1 MRDADSARPPFA
13 LKGIEH
19 VLLLVSGMDETL
31 AFYGDVLGAQ
41 LETRLPEYGMAE
53 LRAGDSHID
62 LVDIAAPEGA
72 WAQPP
77 VAGGRNVD
85 HIAMKLNA
93 CDEHSLRRHL
103 VKHGVDIVEERVNV
117 DSQGE
122 TLSLYVRDPSGNTVE
137 LMCASS

>member
-1 MRDADSARPPFA
+1 MRPPFT

-19 VLLLVSGMDETL
+19 VLLLVRGMDETL
-31 AFYGDVLGAQ
+31 AFYGDVLGAR

-62 LVDIAAPEGA
+62 FVDIAAPEGA

-77 VAGGRNVD
+77 VAGGRNMD
-85 HIAMKLNA
+85 HIALQLNA
-93 CDEHSLRRHL
+93 CDEETLRCHL
-103 VKHGVDIVEERVNV
+103 VEHGIDIVEERVNEGP
-117 DSQGE
+117 QGK

-137 LMCASS
+137 LMCASL